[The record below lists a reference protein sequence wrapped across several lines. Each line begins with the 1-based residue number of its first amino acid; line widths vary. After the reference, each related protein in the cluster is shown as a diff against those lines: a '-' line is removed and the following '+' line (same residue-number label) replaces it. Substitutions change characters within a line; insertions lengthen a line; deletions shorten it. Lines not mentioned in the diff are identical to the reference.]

1 MKQIHN
7 QAMSC
12 NVCSV
17 LNDSVPV
24 VTFLSVYCKN
34 ALKYFSEDETI
45 GESAS
50 DSTTCCPDAGC
61 EDCSEVRIFFL
72 ESASPSV
79 CCFTSSSKP
88 LLAVPLRQGCLK
100 L

>member
-88 LLAVPLRQGCLK
+88 LLAVLGTRTGMS
-100 L
+100 